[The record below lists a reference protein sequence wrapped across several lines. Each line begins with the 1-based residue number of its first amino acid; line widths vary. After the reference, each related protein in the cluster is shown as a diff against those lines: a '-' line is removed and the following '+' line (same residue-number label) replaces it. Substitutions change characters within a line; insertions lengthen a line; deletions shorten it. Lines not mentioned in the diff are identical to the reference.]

1 MAKGYLP
8 LPDGSYVT
16 VRDDETPEQAF
27 ARARK
32 EYPEAFEVKR
42 VPAEPEEGVIAAG
55 RWWYLNVLYLQLVPA
70 WRSTVFSR
78 RSCS

>member
-42 VPAEPEEGVIAAG
+42 VPAEPEEGVIAG
-55 RWWYLNVLYLQLVPA
+55 SYW
-70 WRSTVFSR
+70 
-78 RSCS
+78 